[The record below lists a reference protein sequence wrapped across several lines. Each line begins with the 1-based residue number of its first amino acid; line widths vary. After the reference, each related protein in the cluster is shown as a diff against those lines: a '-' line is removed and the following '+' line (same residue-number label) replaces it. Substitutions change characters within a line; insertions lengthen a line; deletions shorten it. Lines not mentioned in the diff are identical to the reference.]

1 MNPEDNISL
10 LNAKESQKIN
20 EIYLRKLKSS
30 NSENMVPVLRNIHL
44 VVFQST
50 DCLSCAN
57 CCKTTPALITTGCKT
72 YCKVSSNTCFSVFK
86 LYVITDF
93 DGEMMMKNVPCV
105 FLDQENKCTIYEVR
119 PESCR
124 RYPHTDE
131 KEYPQRISLN
141 IANTTICPAAAII
154 LERLKKLYLCLY
166 DI

>member
-44 VVFQST
+44 VVLQST

-57 CCKTTPALITTGCKT
+57 CCKTIPALITRQDVKRIARFLQIPA
-72 YCKVSSNTCFSVFK
+72 SQFFK

-154 LERLKKLYLCLY
+154 LERLKKAIPLSV
-166 DI
+166 